1 MMYNILSSKFIA
13 NILALVLKYDDN
25 NDGIKFCF
33 KFHEMSD
40 DYEDI

>member
-1 MMYNILSSKFIA
+1 MIYNILSSKFIA
-13 NILALVLKYDDN
+13 NILALFLKYDDN